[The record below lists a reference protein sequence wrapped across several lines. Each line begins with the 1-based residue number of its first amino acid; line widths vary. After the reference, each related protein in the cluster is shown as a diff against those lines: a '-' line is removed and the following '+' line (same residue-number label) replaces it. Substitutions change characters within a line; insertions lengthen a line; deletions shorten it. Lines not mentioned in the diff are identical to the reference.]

1 MLLKD
6 IPGMLPTLANSPLA
20 RSALWERDVAELIP
34 EQFVAQAWLGKD
46 AGEPNMDDHIFH
58 AVTQIHL
65 ASLIGKVPEDLP
77 ILKCK
82 LRKPQALLSTELTEG
97 LEKMP
102 PAMARAAI
110 FGLEMDMPLDAL
122 MVLSYMQAKHMDLTE
137 TARAALHN
145 QTRSIGSPLAFW
157 QVNSADRDNGHGPL
171 RGFANEIYMNF
182 GMSWNALRLAYKR
195 LVPAHF

>member
-20 RSALWERDVAELIP
+20 KTKLWERDVAELIP
-34 EQFVAQAWLGKD
+34 EQFVAQQWLGKE
-46 AGEPNMDDHIFH
+46 AGQEDMDEHIFH
-58 AVTQIHL
+58 AVTQIHM
-65 ASLIGKVPEDLP
+65 ASLIGLVPQELP
-77 ILKCK
+77 ILKMK
-82 LRKPQALLSTELTEG
+82 LRKQLPMLSTELTDG
-97 LEKMP
+97 LSKLH

-110 FGLEMDMPLDAL
+110 FGLETDMSLDNLA
-122 MVLSYMQAKHMDLTE
+122 MLSYMQAKHMDMSDIAHT
-137 TARAALHN
+137 ALHN
-145 QTRSIGSPLAFW
+145 QPRSISSKLAFW
-157 QVNSADRDNGHGPL
+157 MAHSENPEIHGPL